1 MSATALIT
9 GASQGIGKATALL
22 FAKNGYDLIITARTK
37 DKLEAVAAEIKALN
51 RQVVAIAADTSD
63 RQAIESLIDRG
74 IESFGQIDVL
84 INNAGVC
91 MSAPMSETTIE
102 DWERIINVN
111 LWGYIYTINKL
122 LPHFIER
129 KQGSI
134 VNVGSFGGKVPLP
147 KMTAYCTSKF
157 AITGLTETLRL
168 ELEPQG
174 IHVSGIHPSV
184 TNSDFME
191 RAIFK
196 DRDPQEKENR
206 RNSMAQMLSSPLSSQ
221 PEDVAQA
228 IWNVVKHPQA
238 EVVVGSAKVPA
249 FLNRLFPGITQG
261 MMQLTTKTD
270 LI

>member
-1 MSATALIT
+1 MSATAFIT

-37 DKLEAVAAEIKALN
+37 DRLEAVAEEIRALD
-51 RQVVAIAADTSD
+51 RQVLAVSSDTSD
-63 RQAIESLIDRG
+63 RVAIESLIAQG
-74 IESFGQIDVL
+74 IERFGQIDVL

-111 LWGYIYTINKL
+111 LWGYIYTIKAL
-122 LPHFIER
+122 LPHFIDR
-129 KQGSI
+129 QQGNI
-134 VNVGSFGGKVPLP
+134 INVGSFGGKVPLP

-174 IHVSGIHPSV
+174 IHVSGVHPSV

-191 RAIFK
+191 RAVFK
-196 DRDPQEKENR
+196 DRDPKEKENR
-206 RNSMAQMLSSPLSSQ
+206 RNSMAQMLSSPLSSE
-221 PEDVAQA
+221 PEDVAKA
-228 IWNVVKHPQA
+228 IWNAVKHPQA

-261 MMQLTTKTD
+261 MMQLTTKSN